1 MTDLNKEKEIE
12 KGIEARLV
20 SYDKLS
26 LSTGF
31 DRDLITVAHKTVA
44 KDTTLTEFAYFLQYC
59 KSVGLNP
66 INKEVWCYKN
76 SQGDLI
82 MFAGHD
88 GFMKKAHESNAYLGM
103 RSSDVCE
110 FDDFEIDMIE
120 GKVTHKITNNRGPV
134 IGAYAIVK
142 VKGREDTI
150 KYVDFKE
157 FDLGQ
162 SLWKPGK
169 KPKKM
174 ICKVAETHALKE
186 AFGVVGLYIEDE
198 FNIKNGKIITED
210 IVHEVVDKSE
220 DRMLLLINASDTLE
234 KLEKLK
240 KDCKTQETRTA
251 YDAKHQ
257 ELAK

>member
-1 MTDLNKEKEIE
+1 MTDVNKEIE
-12 KGIEARLV
+12 QGIEKVLV
-20 SYDKLS
+20 SYDKLA

-31 DRDLITVAHKTVA
+31 SKDLISIAHKTVA
-44 KDTTLTEFAYFLQYC
+44 KGTTLTEFAYFLQYC

-76 SQGDLI
+76 GSGDLV

-110 FDDFEIDMIE
+110 FDEFEIDMIE
-120 GKVTHKITNNRGPV
+120 GKVNHKITNNRGPIV
-134 IGAYAIVK
+134 GAYAIVK

-150 KYVDFKE
+150 KYIDFKE
-157 FDLGQ
+157 FDLQ
-162 SLWKPGK
+162 QALWKK

-198 FNIKNGKIITED
+198 FKIKDGLIVED
-210 IVHEVVDKSE
+210 IAHEIVDKSE
-220 DRMLLLINASDTLE
+220 ERMLLLIDAVDTLK
-234 KLEKLK
+234 KLEPLQKN
-240 KDCKTQETRTA
+240 CKTQETRTA
-251 YDAKHQ
+251 YDKKHQ
-257 ELAK
+257 ELSVK